1 MVENPDP
8 AQGIPKLFG
17 EEIKSFPK
25 VIERLCKYITVT
37 DKSLRNYVTGR
48 HCSNFLT
55 FWGVENYGAR
65 LWSTL
70 LTIAVDL
77 DS

>member
-1 MVENPDP
+1 MLLET
-8 AQGIPKLFG
+8 LL
-17 EEIKSFPK
+17 E
-25 VIERLCKYITVT
+25 
-37 DKSLRNYVTGR
+37 
-48 HCSNFLT
+48 FLN

>member
-25 VIERLCKYITVT
+25 VI
-37 DKSLRNYVTGR
+37 VTGDI
-48 HCSNFLT
+48 
-55 FWGVENYGAR
+55 AR
-65 LWSTL
+65 IS
-70 LTIAVDL
+70 
-77 DS
+77 